1 MTTLNKTTS
10 TDPSAVSS
18 TSSPP
23 TAYEQTCQNKQ
34 IARRQNRVHSKS
46 KCNSSTRNNHQPNP
60 PRKTLWPYVLYAGA
74 AIQFIFPVV
83 CWAESF
89 GNKYDQGVELFAI
102 SVTMRVITYTLFLG
116 TLGFL
121 TKCLTDI
128 RWMQAKEQKKIE
140 SAVK

>member
-1 MTTLNKTTS
+1 
-10 TDPSAVSS
+10 
-18 TSSPP
+18 
-23 TAYEQTCQNKQ
+23 
-34 IARRQNRVHSKS
+34 
-46 KCNSSTRNNHQPNP
+46 
-60 PRKTLWPYVLYAGA
+60 
-74 AIQFIFPVV
+74 V

-89 GNKYDQGVELFAI
+89 GNKYDQVVELFAI
-102 SVTMRVITYTLFLG
+102 SVTLRAITYTLFLG